1 MAKRNKGANTKGAR
15 RKDVAKKGRQAF
27 ARPNHSGIDK
37 KSKAP
42 TNPNRPVEKGKESFY
57 RTKNKINL
65 LNMYNSKPSKDRFKR
80 PDKPARIEPNRK
92 WFGNIRSIDPKK
104 LDELRKE
111 VVKKQSIQDTYSI
124 FLNQTHLPHSL
135 INPLSNEGSVKNKLS
150 SFEETFGKNS
160 RRTKPNLQVYTIEE
174 LADTT
179 NKMNEEYKSEK
190 DSNLYY
196 LNEEEKVAPEMKY
209 MKAGQS
215 KRIYNELL
223 KVIDASDVL
232 CEILDARDPL
242 GTRCSYLE
250 NFINKNCPHKH
261 IIYLL
266 NKCDLV
272 PIYVTAAYI
281 KHLSKFYPT
290 IAFHASITNPFG
302 KPALFQLLRQFD
314 ALHKDKKNISVGF
327 VGYPNV
333 GKSSVINTLKKQK
346 CCKAAPIPGETKVW
360 QYVALTKRIYLIDC
374 PGVVYEEGQSQMD
387 RVLKN
392 VVRAEKIEEPMVF
405 IQGILDRANHEYLKK
420 IYKVNS
426 WTDTEDFV
434 KQCAKKYGKLVKGGE
449 PDYKATA
456 KIIILD
462 WQKGKIPYFVEPPK
476 DEINNNNNENKSNEN
491 INENKLNKIE
501 GINPDLTDAGKDM
514 NQKYNISQ
522 DVNELAKI
530 KEMKEKEENKK
541 NKDAMDEDN

>member
-1 MAKRNKGANTKGAR
+1 MGKRNKGANTKGQK
-15 RKDVAKKGRQAF
+15 RKDLAKKGRQAF
-27 ARPNHSGIDK
+27 SRPNFSGIDK

-42 TNPNRPVEKGKESFY
+42 TNPNRPIEQGKESFY
-57 RTKNKINL
+57 RTKAKIKL
-65 LNMYNSKPSKDRFKR
+65 LNLYKSKPSEDRFKR
-80 PDKPARIEPNRK
+80 PEKPARIEPNRM
-92 WFGNIRSIDPKK
+92 WFGNVRTIDPKK
-104 LDELRKE
+104 LEQMRKE
-111 VVKKQSIQDTYSI
+111 MDKEKPHDTYNVFITQS
-124 FLNQTHLPHSL
+124 HLPRSL
-135 INPLSNEGSVKNKLS
+135 INPISNEGKIKNKLT

-160 RRTKPNLQVYTIEE
+160 RRTKPNLQVYTMEE

-179 NKMNEEYKSEK
+179 NKMKEEYKIEK
-190 DSNLYY
+190 DSNLNY
-196 LNEEEKVAPEMKY
+196 LNEEEKNAPEMKY

-215 KRIYNELL
+215 KRIYSELL

-250 NFINKNCPHKH
+250 NFVKKNCPHKH
-261 IIYLL
+261 IIYIL

-281 KHLSKFYPT
+281 KYLSKFYPT

-302 KPALFQLLRQFD
+302 KPALFQILRQFD

-333 GKSSVINTLKKQK
+333 GKSSVINSLKKQK

-360 QYVALTKRIYLIDC
+360 QYIALTKRIYLIDC
-374 PGVVYEEGQSQMD
+374 PGVVYEEGQSEMD

-392 VVRAEKIEEPMVF
+392 VVRAEKIEEPMIFV
-405 IQGILDRANHEYLKK
+405 QGILDRVHPEIMKK
-420 IYKVNS
+420 IYKINS
-426 WTDTEDFV
+426 WADTEDFV
-434 KQCAKKYGKLVKGGE
+434 KQCANKYGKLVKGGD

-456 KIIILD
+456 KIILLD
-462 WQKGKIPYFVEPPK
+462 WQRGKIPYYVEPPK
-476 DEINNNNNENKSNEN
+476 EDITDNGENKVENELKN
-491 INENKLNKIE
+491 VE
-501 GINPDLTDAGKDM
+501 GINPEMIDEGKDM
-514 NQKYNISQ
+514 NQKYKIVQ
-522 DVNELAKI
+522 DINELAKI

-541 NKDAMDEDN
+541 NKDKMDEED

>member
-1 MAKRNKGANTKGAR
+1 MGKRNKGANTKGQK
-15 RKDVAKKGRQAF
+15 RKDLAKKGRQAF
-27 ARPNHSGIDK
+27 SRPNFSGIDK

-42 TNPNRPVEKGKESFY
+42 TNPNRPIEQGKESFY
-57 RTKNKINL
+57 RTKAKIKL
-65 LNMYNSKPSKDRFKR
+65 LNLYKSKPSEDRFKR
-80 PDKPARIEPNRK
+80 PEKPARIEPNRM
-92 WFGNIRSIDPKK
+92 WFGNVRTIDPKK
-104 LDELRKE
+104 LEQMRKE
-111 VVKKQSIQDTYSI
+111 MDKEKPHDTYNI
-124 FLNQTHLPHSL
+124 FLTQSHLPRSL
-135 INPLSNEGSVKNKLS
+135 INPISNEGKIKNKLT
-150 SFEETFGKNS
+150 SFEETFGKNC
-160 RRTKPNLQVYTIEE
+160 RRTKPNLQVYTMEE

-179 NKMNEEYKSEK
+179 NKMKEEYKIEK
-190 DSNLYY
+190 DSNLNY
-196 LNEEEKVAPEMKY
+196 LNEEEKNAPEMKY

-215 KRIYNELL
+215 KRIYSELL

-250 NFINKNCPHKH
+250 NFVKKNCPHKH
-261 IIYLL
+261 IIYIL

-281 KHLSKFYPT
+281 KYLSKFYPT

-302 KPALFQLLRQFD
+302 KPALFQILRQFD

-333 GKSSVINTLKKQK
+333 GKSSVINSLKKQK

-360 QYVALTKRIYLIDC
+360 QYIALTKRIYLIDC
-374 PGVVYEEGQSQMD
+374 PGVVYEEGQSEMD

-392 VVRAEKIEEPMVF
+392 VVRAEKIEEPMIFV
-405 IQGILDRANHEYLKK
+405 QGILDRVHPEIMKK
-420 IYKVNS
+420 IYKINS

-434 KQCAKKYGKLVKGGE
+434 KQCANKYGKLVKGGD

-456 KIIILD
+456 KIILLD
-462 WQKGKIPYFVEPPK
+462 WQRGKIPYYVEPPK
-476 DEINNNNNENKSNEN
+476 EDITDNGENKVENEL
-491 INENKLNKIE
+491 KKVE
-501 GINPDLTDAGKDM
+501 GINPEMIDEGKDM
-514 NQKYNISQ
+514 NQKYKIVQ
-522 DVNELAKI
+522 DINELAKI

-541 NKDAMDEDN
+541 NKDKMDEED

>member
-1 MAKRNKGANTKGAR
+1 MGKRNKGANTKGQK
-15 RKDVAKKGRQAF
+15 RKDLAKKGRQAF
-27 ARPNHSGIDK
+27 SRPNFSGIDK

-42 TNPNRPVEKGKESFY
+42 TNPNRPIEQGKESFY
-57 RTKNKINL
+57 RTKAKIKL
-65 LNMYNSKPSKDRFKR
+65 LNLYKSKPSEDRFKR
-80 PDKPARIEPNRK
+80 PEKPARIEPNRM
-92 WFGNIRSIDPKK
+92 WFGNVRTIDPKK
-104 LDELRKE
+104 LEQMRKE
-111 VVKKQSIQDTYSI
+111 MDKEKPHDTYNVFITQS
-124 FLNQTHLPHSL
+124 HLPRSL
-135 INPLSNEGSVKNKLS
+135 INPISNEGKIKNKLT

-160 RRTKPNLQVYTIEE
+160 RRTKPNLQVYTMEE

-179 NKMNEEYKSEK
+179 NKMKEEYKIEK
-190 DSNLYY
+190 DSNLNY
-196 LNEEEKVAPEMKY
+196 LNEEEKNAPEMKY

-215 KRIYNELL
+215 KRIYSELL

-250 NFINKNCPHKH
+250 NFVKKNCPHKH
-261 IIYLL
+261 IIYIL

-281 KHLSKFYPT
+281 KYLSKFYPT

-302 KPALFQLLRQFD
+302 KPALFQILRQFD

-333 GKSSVINTLKKQK
+333 GKSSVINSLKKQK

-360 QYVALTKRIYLIDC
+360 QYIALTKRIYLIDC
-374 PGVVYEEGQSQMD
+374 PGVVYEEGQSEMD

-392 VVRAEKIEEPMVF
+392 VVRAEKIEEPMIFV
-405 IQGILDRANHEYLKK
+405 QGILDRVHPEIMKK
-420 IYKVNS
+420 IYKINS

-434 KQCAKKYGKLVKGGE
+434 KQCANKYGKLVKGGD

-456 KIIILD
+456 KIILLD
-462 WQKGKIPYFVEPPK
+462 WQRGKIPYYVEPPK
-476 DEINNNNNENKSNEN
+476 EDITDNGENKVENELKN
-491 INENKLNKIE
+491 VE
-501 GINPDLTDAGKDM
+501 GINPEMIDEGKDM
-514 NQKYNISQ
+514 NQKYKIVQ
-522 DVNELAKI
+522 DINELAKI

-541 NKDAMDEDN
+541 NKDKMDEED

>member
-1 MAKRNKGANTKGAR
+1 MGKRNKGANTKGQK
-15 RKDVAKKGRQAF
+15 RKDLAKKGRQAF
-27 ARPNHSGIDK
+27 SRPNFSGIDK

-42 TNPNRPVEKGKESFY
+42 TNPNRPIEQGKESFY
-57 RTKNKINL
+57 RTKAKIKL
-65 LNMYNSKPSKDRFKR
+65 LNLYKSKPSEDRFKR
-80 PDKPARIEPNRK
+80 PEKPARIEPNRM
-92 WFGNIRSIDPKK
+92 WFGNVRTIDPKK
-104 LDELRKE
+104 LEQMRKE
-111 VVKKQSIQDTYSI
+111 MDKEKPYDTYNVFITQS
-124 FLNQTHLPHSL
+124 HLPRSL
-135 INPLSNEGSVKNKLS
+135 INPISNEGKIKNKLT
-150 SFEETFGKNS
+150 SFEETFGKNC
-160 RRTKPNLQVYTIEE
+160 RRTKPNLQVYTMEE

-179 NKMNEEYKSEK
+179 NKMKEEYKIEK
-190 DSNLYY
+190 DSNLNY
-196 LNEEEKVAPEMKY
+196 LNEEEKNAPEMKY

-215 KRIYNELL
+215 KRIYSELL

-250 NFINKNCPHKH
+250 NFVKKNCPHKH
-261 IIYLL
+261 IIYIL

-281 KHLSKFYPT
+281 KYLSKFYPT

-302 KPALFQLLRQFD
+302 KPALFQILRQFD

-333 GKSSVINTLKKQK
+333 GKSSVINSLKKQK

-360 QYVALTKRIYLIDC
+360 QYIALTKRIYLIDC
-374 PGVVYEEGQSQMD
+374 PGVVYEEGQSEMD

-392 VVRAEKIEEPMVF
+392 VVRAEKIEEPMIFV
-405 IQGILDRANHEYLKK
+405 QGILDRVHPEIMKK
-420 IYKVNS
+420 IYKINS

-434 KQCAKKYGKLVKGGE
+434 KQCANKYGKLVKGGD

-456 KIIILD
+456 KIILLD
-462 WQKGKIPYFVEPPK
+462 WQRGKIPYYVEPPK
-476 DEINNNNNENKSNEN
+476 EDITDNGENKVENELKN
-491 INENKLNKIE
+491 VE
-501 GINPDLTDAGKDM
+501 GINPEMIDEGKDM
-514 NQKYNISQ
+514 NQKYKIVQ
-522 DVNELAKI
+522 DINELAKI

-541 NKDAMDEDN
+541 NKDKMDEED

>member
-1 MAKRNKGANTKGAR
+1 MGKRNKGANTKGQK
-15 RKDVAKKGRQAF
+15 RKDLAKKGRQAF
-27 ARPNHSGIDK
+27 SRPNFSGIDK

-42 TNPNRPVEKGKESFY
+42 TNPNRPIEQGKESFY
-57 RTKNKINL
+57 RTKAKIKL
-65 LNMYNSKPSKDRFKR
+65 LNLYKSKPSEDRFKR
-80 PDKPARIEPNRK
+80 PEKPARIEPNRM
-92 WFGNIRSIDPKK
+92 WFGNVRTIDPKK
-104 LDELRKE
+104 LEQMRKE
-111 VVKKQSIQDTYSI
+111 MDKEKPHDTYNVFITQS
-124 FLNQTHLPHSL
+124 HLPRSL
-135 INPLSNEGSVKNKLS
+135 INPISNEGKIKNKLT

-160 RRTKPNLQVYTIEE
+160 RRTKPNLQVYTMEE

-179 NKMNEEYKSEK
+179 NKMKEEYKIEK
-190 DSNLYY
+190 DSNLNY
-196 LNEEEKVAPEMKY
+196 LNEEEKNAPEMKY

-215 KRIYNELL
+215 KRIYSELL

-250 NFINKNCPHKH
+250 NFVKKNCPHKH
-261 IIYLL
+261 IIYIL

-281 KHLSKFYPT
+281 KHLSKYYPT

-302 KPALFQLLRQFD
+302 KPALFQILRQFD

-333 GKSSVINTLKKQK
+333 GKSSVINSLKKQK

-360 QYVALTKRIYLIDC
+360 QYIALTKRIYLIDC
-374 PGVVYEEGQSQMD
+374 PGVVYEEGQSEMD

-392 VVRAEKIEEPMVF
+392 VVRAEKIEEPMIFV
-405 IQGILDRANHEYLKK
+405 QGILDRVHPEIMKK
-420 IYKVNS
+420 IYKINS

-434 KQCAKKYGKLVKGGE
+434 KQCANKYGKLVKGGD

-456 KIIILD
+456 KIILLD
-462 WQKGKIPYFVEPPK
+462 WQRGKIPYYVEPPK
-476 DEINNNNNENKSNEN
+476 EDITGNDENKVENELKN
-491 INENKLNKIE
+491 VE
-501 GINPDLTDAGKDM
+501 GINPEMIDEGKDM
-514 NQKYNISQ
+514 NQKYKIVQ
-522 DVNELAKI
+522 DINELAKI

-541 NKDAMDEDN
+541 NKDKMDEED

>member
-1 MAKRNKGANTKGAR
+1 MGKRNKGANTKGQK
-15 RKDVAKKGRQAF
+15 RKDLAKKGRQAF
-27 ARPNHSGIDK
+27 SRPNFSGIDK

-42 TNPNRPVEKGKESFY
+42 TNPNRPIEQGKESFY
-57 RTKNKINL
+57 RTKAKIKL
-65 LNMYNSKPSKDRFKR
+65 LNLYKSKPSEDRFKR
-80 PDKPARIEPNRK
+80 PEKPARIEPNRM
-92 WFGNIRSIDPKK
+92 WFGNVRTIDPKK
-104 LDELRKE
+104 LEQMRKE
-111 VVKKQSIQDTYSI
+111 MDKEKPHDTYNI
-124 FLNQTHLPHSL
+124 FLTQSHLPRSL
-135 INPLSNEGSVKNKLS
+135 INPISNEGKIKNKLT
-150 SFEETFGKNS
+150 SFEETFGKNC
-160 RRTKPNLQVYTIEE
+160 RRTKPNLQVYTMEE

-179 NKMNEEYKSEK
+179 NKMKEEYKIEK
-190 DSNLYY
+190 DSNLNY
-196 LNEEEKVAPEMKY
+196 LNEEEKNAPEMKY

-215 KRIYNELL
+215 KRIYSELL

-250 NFINKNCPHKH
+250 NFVKKNCPHKH
-261 IIYLL
+261 IIYIL

-281 KHLSKFYPT
+281 KYLSKFYPT

-302 KPALFQLLRQFD
+302 KPALFQILRQFD

-333 GKSSVINTLKKQK
+333 GKSSVINSLKKQK

-360 QYVALTKRIYLIDC
+360 QYIALTKRIYLIDC
-374 PGVVYEEGQSQMD
+374 PGVVYEEGQSEMD

-392 VVRAEKIEEPMVF
+392 VVRAEKIEEPMIFV
-405 IQGILDRANHEYLKK
+405 QGILDRVHPEIMKK
-420 IYKVNS
+420 IYKINS

-434 KQCAKKYGKLVKGGE
+434 KQCANKYGKLVKGGD

-456 KIIILD
+456 KIILLD
-462 WQKGKIPYFVEPPK
+462 WQRGKIPYYVEPPK
-476 DEINNNNNENKSNEN
+476 EDITDNGENKVENELKN
-491 INENKLNKIE
+491 VE
-501 GINPDLTDAGKDM
+501 GINPEMIDEGKDM
-514 NQKYNISQ
+514 NQKYKIVQ
-522 DVNELAKI
+522 DINELAKI

-541 NKDAMDEDN
+541 NKDKMDEED

>member
-1 MAKRNKGANTKGAR
+1 MGKRNKGANTKGQK
-15 RKDVAKKGRQAF
+15 RKDLAKKGRQAF
-27 ARPNHSGIDK
+27 SRPNFSGIDK

-42 TNPNRPVEKGKESFY
+42 TNPNRPIEQGKESFY
-57 RTKNKINL
+57 RTKAKIKL
-65 LNMYNSKPSKDRFKR
+65 LNLYKSKPSEDRFKR
-80 PDKPARIEPNRK
+80 PEKPARIEPNRM
-92 WFGNIRSIDPKK
+92 WFGNVRTIDPKK
-104 LDELRKE
+104 LEQMRKE
-111 VVKKQSIQDTYSI
+111 MDKEKPHDTYNI
-124 FLNQTHLPHSL
+124 FLTQSHLPRSL
-135 INPLSNEGSVKNKLS
+135 INPISNEGKIKNKLT
-150 SFEETFGKNS
+150 SFEETFGKNC
-160 RRTKPNLQVYTIEE
+160 RRTKPNLQVYTMEE

-179 NKMNEEYKSEK
+179 NKMKEEYKIEK
-190 DSNLYY
+190 DSNLNY
-196 LNEEEKVAPEMKY
+196 LNEEEKNAPEMKY

-215 KRIYNELL
+215 KRIYSELL

-250 NFINKNCPHKH
+250 NFVKKNCPHKH
-261 IIYLL
+261 IIYIL

-281 KHLSKFYPT
+281 KYLSKFYPT

-302 KPALFQLLRQFD
+302 KPALFQILRQFD

-333 GKSSVINTLKKQK
+333 GKSSVINSLKKQK

-360 QYVALTKRIYLIDC
+360 QYIALTKRIYLIDC
-374 PGVVYEEGQSQMD
+374 PGVVYEEGQSEMD

-392 VVRAEKIEEPMVF
+392 VVRAEKIEEPMIFV
-405 IQGILDRANHEYLKK
+405 QGILDRVHPEIMKK
-420 IYKVNS
+420 IYKINN

-434 KQCAKKYGKLVKGGE
+434 KQCANKYGKLVKGGD

-456 KIIILD
+456 KIILLD
-462 WQKGKIPYFVEPPK
+462 WQRGKIPYYVEPPK
-476 DEINNNNNENKSNEN
+476 EDITDNGENKVENELKN
-491 INENKLNKIE
+491 VE
-501 GINPDLTDAGKDM
+501 GINPEMIDEGKDM
-514 NQKYNISQ
+514 NQKYKIVQ
-522 DVNELAKI
+522 DINELAKI

-541 NKDAMDEDN
+541 NKDKMDEED

>member
-1 MAKRNKGANTKGAR
+1 MGKRNKGANTKGQK
-15 RKDVAKKGRQAF
+15 RKDLAKKGRQAF
-27 ARPNHSGIDK
+27 SRPNFSGIDK

-42 TNPNRPVEKGKESFY
+42 TNPNRPIEQGKESFY
-57 RTKNKINL
+57 RTKAKIKL
-65 LNMYNSKPSKDRFKR
+65 LNLYKSKPSEDRFKR
-80 PDKPARIEPNRK
+80 PEKPARIEPNRM
-92 WFGNIRSIDPKK
+92 WFGNVRTIDPKK
-104 LDELRKE
+104 LEQMRKE
-111 VVKKQSIQDTYSI
+111 MDKEKPHDTYNVFITQS
-124 FLNQTHLPHSL
+124 HLPRSL
-135 INPLSNEGSVKNKLS
+135 INPISNEGKIKNKLT
-150 SFEETFGKNS
+150 SFEETFGKNC
-160 RRTKPNLQVYTIEE
+160 RRTKPNLQVYTMEE

-179 NKMNEEYKSEK
+179 NKMKEEYKIEK
-190 DSNLYY
+190 DSNLNY
-196 LNEEEKVAPEMKY
+196 LNEEEKNAPEMQY

-215 KRIYNELL
+215 KRIYSELL

-250 NFINKNCPHKH
+250 NFVKKNCPHKH
-261 IIYLL
+261 IIYIL

-281 KHLSKFYPT
+281 KYLSKFYPT

-302 KPALFQLLRQFD
+302 KPALFQILRQFD

-333 GKSSVINTLKKQK
+333 GKSSVINSLKKQK

-360 QYVALTKRIYLIDC
+360 QYIALTKRIYLIDC
-374 PGVVYEEGQSQMD
+374 PGVVYEEGQSEMD

-392 VVRAEKIEEPMVF
+392 VVRAEKIEEPMIFV
-405 IQGILDRANHEYLKK
+405 QGILDRVHPEIMKK
-420 IYKVNS
+420 IYKINS

-434 KQCAKKYGKLVKGGE
+434 KQCANKYGKLVKGGD

-456 KIIILD
+456 KIILLD
-462 WQKGKIPYFVEPPK
+462 WQRGKIPYYVEPPK
-476 DEINNNNNENKSNEN
+476 EDITDNGENKVENELKN
-491 INENKLNKIE
+491 VE
-501 GINPDLTDAGKDM
+501 GINPEMIDEGKDM
-514 NQKYNISQ
+514 NQKYKIVQ
-522 DVNELAKI
+522 DINELAKI

-541 NKDAMDEDN
+541 NKDKMDEED

>member
-1 MAKRNKGANTKGAR
+1 MGKRNKGANTKGQK
-15 RKDVAKKGRQAF
+15 RKDLAKKGRQAF
-27 ARPNHSGIDK
+27 SRPNFSGIDK

-42 TNPNRPVEKGKESFY
+42 TNPNRPIEQGKESFY
-57 RTKNKINL
+57 RTKAKIKL
-65 LNMYNSKPSKDRFKR
+65 LNLYKSKPSEDRFKR
-80 PDKPARIEPNRK
+80 PEKPARIEPNRM
-92 WFGNIRSIDPKK
+92 WFGNVRTIDPKK
-104 LDELRKE
+104 LEQMRKE
-111 VVKKQSIQDTYSI
+111 MDKEKPHDTYNVFITQS
-124 FLNQTHLPHSL
+124 HLPRSL
-135 INPLSNEGSVKNKLS
+135 INPISNEGKIKNILT
-150 SFEETFGKNS
+150 SFEETFGKNC
-160 RRTKPNLQVYTIEE
+160 RRTKPNLQVYTMEE

-179 NKMNEEYKSEK
+179 NKMKEEYKIEK
-190 DSNLYY
+190 DSNLNY
-196 LNEEEKVAPEMKY
+196 LNEEEKNAPEMKY

-215 KRIYNELL
+215 KRIYSELL

-250 NFINKNCPHKH
+250 NFVKKNCPHKH
-261 IIYLL
+261 IIYIL

-281 KHLSKFYPT
+281 KYLSKFYPT

-302 KPALFQLLRQFD
+302 KPALFQILRQFD

-333 GKSSVINTLKKQK
+333 GKSSVINSLKKQK

-360 QYVALTKRIYLIDC
+360 QYIALTKRIYLIDC
-374 PGVVYEEGQSQMD
+374 PGVVYEEGQSEMD

-392 VVRAEKIEEPMVF
+392 VVRAEKIEEPMIFV
-405 IQGILDRANHEYLKK
+405 QGILDRVHPEIMKK
-420 IYKVNS
+420 IYKINS

-434 KQCAKKYGKLVKGGE
+434 KQCANKYGKLVKGGD

-456 KIIILD
+456 KIILLD
-462 WQKGKIPYFVEPPK
+462 WQRGKIPYYVEPPK
-476 DEINNNNNENKSNEN
+476 EDITDNDENKVENELKN
-491 INENKLNKIE
+491 VE
-501 GINPDLTDAGKDM
+501 GINPEMIDEGKDM
-514 NQKYNISQ
+514 NQKYKIVQ
-522 DVNELAKI
+522 DINELAKI

-541 NKDAMDEDN
+541 NKDKMDEED

>member
-1 MAKRNKGANTKGAR
+1 MGKRNKGANTKGQK
-15 RKDVAKKGRQAF
+15 RKEVAKKGRQAF
-27 ARPNHSGIDK
+27 NSINHSGINK
-37 KSKAP
+37 KSNAP
-42 TNPNRPVEKGKESFY
+42 TNPNRPILPGKETFY
-57 RTKNKINL
+57 RTKAKIKL
-65 LNMYNSKPSKDRFKR
+65 LNLYNSKPSEDRFKR
-80 PDKPARIEPNRK
+80 PEHPARIEPNRK
-92 WFGNIRSIDPKK
+92 FFGNTRTIDPKK
-104 LDELRKE
+104 LEEMRKE
-111 VVKKQSIQDTYSI
+111 VVKAEPNNNTYSI
-124 FLNQTHLPHSL
+124 FLKRSHLPQSL
-135 INPLSNEGSVKNKLS
+135 INPISNEGKIKNKLT
-150 SFEETFGKNS
+150 SFDETFGKNS
-160 RRTKPNLQVYTIEE
+160 RRTKPNLQVYTMEE
-174 LADTT
+174 LADAT

-190 DSNLYY
+190 DSNLFY
-196 LNEEEKVAPEMKY
+196 LNEEEKIGPEMKY

-215 KRIYNELL
+215 KRIYGELL

-250 NFINKNCPHKH
+250 NFVKKNCPHKH
-261 IIYLL
+261 IIYIL

-281 KHLSKFYPT
+281 KYLSKFYPT

-302 KPALFQLLRQFD
+302 KPALFQILRQFD

-333 GKSSVINTLKKQK
+333 GKSSVINSLKKQK

-360 QYVALTKRIYLIDC
+360 QYIALTKRIYLIDC
-374 PGVVYEEGQSQMD
+374 PGVVYEEGQSEMD

-392 VVRAEKIEEPMVF
+392 VVRAEKIEEPMIF
-405 IQGILDRANHEYLKK
+405 IQGILDRVNHEILKK
-420 IYKVNS
+420 IYKIDS
-426 WTDTEDFV
+426 WIDTEDFV

-462 WQKGKIPYFVEPPK
+462 WQKGKIPYYIEPPK
-476 DEINNNNNENKSNEN
+476 EEINVENKNENQLKNV
-491 INENKLNKIE
+491 E
-501 GINPDLTDAGKDM
+501 GINPEMTDEGKDM
-514 NQKYNISQ
+514 NEKYNIVQ
-522 DVNELAKI
+522 DINELEKI

-541 NKDAMDEDN
+541 NKDKMEEDD

>member
-1 MAKRNKGANTKGAR
+1 MGKRNKGANTKGQK
-15 RKDVAKKGRQAF
+15 RKEVAKKGRQAF
-27 ARPNHSGIDK
+27 NSFNHSGIDK

-42 TNPNRPVEKGKESFY
+42 TNPNRPIEQGKQSFY
-57 RTKNKINL
+57 RTKAKIKL

-80 PDKPARIEPNRK
+80 PEQPARITPDPTI
-92 WFGNIRSIDPKK
+92 FGNTRTIAPKK
-104 LDELRKE
+104 LEQMQKE
-111 VVKKQSIQDTYSI
+111 IVKAESNNNNTYNI
-124 FLNQTHLPHSL
+124 FLHRSHLPQSL
-135 INPLSNEGSVKNKLS
+135 INPISNEGKIRNKLI

-160 RRTKPNLQVYTIEE
+160 RRTKPNLQVYTMEE
-174 LADTT
+174 LADTS
-179 NKMNEEYKSEK
+179 NKMREEYNLEK
-190 DSNLYY
+190 DSNLNY
-196 LNEEEKVAPEMKY
+196 LNEEEKIGPEMKY

-215 KRIYNELL
+215 KRIYGELL

-250 NFINKNCPHKH
+250 NFVKKNCPHKH
-261 IIYLL
+261 IIYIL

-302 KPALFQLLRQFD
+302 KPALFQILRQFD

-333 GKSSVINTLKKQK
+333 GKSSVINSLKKQK

-360 QYVALTKRIYLIDC
+360 QYIALTKRIYLIDC
-374 PGVVYEEGQSQMD
+374 PGVVYEEGQSEMD
-387 RVLKN
+387 KVLKN
-392 VVRAEKIEEPMVF
+392 VVRAEKIEEPMIFV
-405 IQGILDRANHEYLKK
+405 QGILDRTNPEVLKK
-420 IYKVNS
+420 IYKIENWS
-426 WTDTEDFV
+426 DTEDFV

-456 KIIILD
+456 KILLLD
-462 WQKGKIPYFVEPPK
+462 WQKGKIPYYVEPPK
-476 DEINNNNNENKSNEN
+476 ENNDEEN
-491 INENKLNKIE
+491 IKENELKGVE
-501 GINPDLTDAGKDM
+501 GINPQMTDEGKDM
-514 NQKYNISQ
+514 NEKYKIVQ
-522 DVNELAKI
+522 DINELEKI
-530 KEMKEKEENKK
+530 KEIKEKEDNKK
-541 NKDAMDEDN
+541 NKDKMDEEEDKINI

>member
-1 MAKRNKGANTKGAR
+1 MGKRNKGSNTKGTK
-15 RKDVAKKGRQAF
+15 RKEVAKKGRQAF
-27 ARPNHSGIDK
+27 ARPNFSGIDK
-37 KSKAP
+37 KSKAS

-57 RTKNKINL
+57 RTKSKIKL
-65 LNMYNSKPSKDRFKR
+65 LNLYNSKPSKDRFKR
-80 PDKPARIEPNRK
+80 PDKPARIEPNRT
-92 WFGNIRSIDPKK
+92 WFGNTRSIDPKK
-104 LDELRKE
+104 LEELRKE
-111 VVKKQSIQDTYSI
+111 VIKTQNIQDTYSV
-124 FLNQTHLPHSL
+124 FLNKTHLPQSL
-135 INPLSNEGSVKNKLS
+135 INPISNEGKVKNKLI

-179 NKMNEEYKSEK
+179 NKINEDNKLEK
-190 DSNLYY
+190 DSNLNY
-196 LNEEEKVAPEMKY
+196 LNEEEKIAPEMKY

-223 KVIDASDVL
+223 KVVDASDVL

-250 NFINKNCPHKH
+250 NFIKKNCPHKH
-261 IIYLL
+261 IIYIL

-281 KHLSKFYPT
+281 KHLSKSYPT

-333 GKSSVINTLKKQK
+333 GKSSVINSLKKQK

-392 VVRAEKIEEPMVF
+392 VVRAEKIEEPMIF
-405 IQGILDRANHEYLKK
+405 IQGILDRAKPEYLKK
-420 IYKVNS
+420 IYKIDN
-426 WTDTEDFV
+426 WIDTEDFV
-434 KQCAKKYGKLVKGGE
+434 KQCAKKYGKLLKGGE

-456 KIIILD
+456 KIILLD
-462 WQKGKIPYFVEPPK
+462 WQRGKIPYFVEPPK
-476 DEINNNNNENKSNEN
+476 DEIKNNDENNNGNK
-491 INENKLNKIE
+491 NENKLDKVE
-501 GINPDLTDAGKDM
+501 GINPEITDAGKDM
-514 NQKYNISQ
+514 NEKYNISQ
-522 DVNELAKI
+522 DINELAKI

-541 NKDAMDEDN
+541 NKDKMDEDINF

>member
-1 MAKRNKGANTKGAR
+1 MGKRNKGSNTKGQ
-15 RKDVAKKGRQAF
+15 KLKNVAKKSRQAF
-27 ARPNHSGIDK
+27 NRPNHSGIDK

-42 TNPNRPVEKGKESFY
+42 TNPNRPVEEGKTSFY
-57 RTKNKINL
+57 RTKAKIKL
-65 LNMYNSKPSKDRFKR
+65 LNLYNSKPSKDRFKR
-80 PDKPARIEPNRK
+80 PDHPARIEPNASLH
-92 WFGNIRSIDPKK
+92 GNSRTIAPKK
-104 LDELRKE
+104 LEEMRKE
-111 VVKKQSIQDTYSI
+111 IIRQQSNQDTYSI
-124 FLNQTHLPHSL
+124 FIHGTHLPRTL
-135 INPLSNEGSVKNKLS
+135 INPISNEGKIKNKLS

-160 RRTKPNLQVYTIEE
+160 RRTKPNLQVYTMEE

-190 DSNLYY
+190 DSNLFY
-196 LNEEEKVAPEMKY
+196 LNEEEKMAPEMKF

-215 KRIYNELL
+215 KRIYSELL

-250 NFINKNCPHKH
+250 NFVKKNCPHKH
-261 IIYLL
+261 IIYII

-302 KPALFQLLRQFD
+302 KPALFQILRQFD

-360 QYVALTKRIYLIDC
+360 QYIALTKRIYLIDC
-374 PGVVYEEGQSQMD
+374 PGVVYEEGQSEMD

-405 IQGILDRANHEYLKK
+405 IQGILDRVNHENLKK
-420 IYKVNS
+420 IYKINS
-426 WTDTEDFV
+426 WIDAEDFV
-434 KQCAKKYGKLVKGGE
+434 KQCANKYGKLVKGGD

-456 KIIILD
+456 KIILLD
-462 WQKGKIPYFVEPPK
+462 WQKGKIPYYVEPPK
-476 DEINNNNNENKSNEN
+476 EDINNEEEN
-491 INENKLNKIE
+491 INDNELKNVE
-501 GINPDLTDAGKDM
+501 GINHNITDEGKNM

-522 DVNELAKI
+522 DINELAKI
-530 KEMKEKEENKK
+530 KEMKEKEEKKK
-541 NKDAMDEDN
+541 NKDKMDEEE